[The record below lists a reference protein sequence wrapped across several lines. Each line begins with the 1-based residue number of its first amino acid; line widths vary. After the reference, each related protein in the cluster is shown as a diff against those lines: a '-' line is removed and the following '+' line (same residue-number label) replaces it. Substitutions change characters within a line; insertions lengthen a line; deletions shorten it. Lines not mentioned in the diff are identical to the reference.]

1 MKTVWKRF
9 AAGFLA
15 AALALSLTACGGGPS
30 SSSEESSNEEDTS
43 LSAIQNRGKLIVGMN
58 AEFAPYEF
66 HIMENGEDKLVGMDI
81 EIAQAIA
88 DDMGVELEI
97 KELAFDALI
106 TALNAGQVDILI
118 SGLSAT
124 EKRQK
129 QIDFS
134 EPYYKSK
141 TVAMIHKKNADQYKI
156 LDDLKD
162 KKLGVQLSSLQQ
174 QAVNNAFP
182 DKPDDEYM
190 LIESMNTLMLAL
202 KADQIDALVTA
213 DIVCKQAMVANP
225 EFTVAE
231 GPEFNL
237 DFLNSPGAAVGIRK
251 GSDALK
257 TQLDSTII
265 RLKDEGKIDEFMNRA
280 FEIAANNVDAEQ
292 A

>member
-1 MKTVWKRF
+1 MKTIWKRF

-15 AALALSLTACGGGPS
+15 ATLALSLTACGGGS
-30 SSSEESSNEEDTS
+30 SSSSGESSEGEDTS
-43 LSAIQNRGKLIVGMN
+43 LSDIQKRGKLIVGMN

-88 DDMGVELEI
+88 DDMG
-97 KELAFDALI
+97 
-106 TALNAGQVDILI
+106 GQVDILI

-124 EKRQK
+124 EKRRE

-141 TVAMIHKKNADQYKI
+141 TVAMINKKNAGQYKT

-213 DIVCKQAMVANP
+213 DIVCKQAMAANP

-231 GPEFNL
+231 GSEFDL

-257 TQLDSTII
+257 AQLDSTII

-280 FEIAANNVDAEQ
+280 CEIAANNVSAEE

>member
-1 MKTVWKRF
+1 M
-9 AAGFLA
+9 
-15 AALALSLTACGGGPS
+15 
-30 SSSEESSNEEDTS
+30 
-43 LSAIQNRGKLIVGMN
+43 IVGMN

-66 HIMENGEDKLVGMDI
+66 HIMENGKDKLVGMDI

-124 EKRQK
+124 EKRREQYRLFRTLL
-129 QIDFS
+129 Q
-134 EPYYKSK
+134 KSK
-141 TVAMIHKKNADQYKI
+141 TVAMINKKNVGQYKT

-190 LIESMNTLMLAL
+190 LIEA
-202 KADQIDALVTA
+202 
-213 DIVCKQAMVANP
+213 
-225 EFTVAE
+225 
-231 GPEFNL
+231 
-237 DFLNSPGAAVGIRK
+237 
-251 GSDALK
+251 
-257 TQLDSTII
+257 
-265 RLKDEGKIDEFMNRA
+265 
-280 FEIAANNVDAEQ
+280 
-292 A
+292 

>member
-1 MKTVWKRF
+1 MKTMWKRL

-15 AALALSLTACGGGPS
+15 ATLALSLTACGGGNNPS
-30 SSSEESSNEEDTS
+30 SSSEGEDTS
-43 LSAIQNRGKLIVGMN
+43 LSDIQKKGVLVVGMN

-66 HIMENGEDKLVGMDI
+66 HAMVDGEDKLLGMDI

-97 KELAFDALI
+97 KELAFDALL

-124 EKRQK
+124 EKRRE

-134 EPYYKSK
+134 ESYYKSP
-141 TVAMIHKKNADQYKI
+141 TVAMINKKNADQYKS

-174 QAVNNAFP
+174 QVVNNAFP

-202 KADQIDALVTA
+202 KADQIDALVTS
-213 DIVCKQAMVANP
+213 DIVCRQAMVANP
-225 EFTVAE
+225 DFTIAE
-231 GPEFNL
+231 GSEF
-237 DFLNSPGAAVGIRK
+237 DISFLNTAGAAVGIRK

-257 TQLDSTII
+257 AQLDSTII
-265 RLKDEGKIDEFMNRA
+265 RLKEEGKIEEFMNRA
-280 FEIAANNVDAEQ
+280 CEQ
-292 A
+292 AALNIAQD